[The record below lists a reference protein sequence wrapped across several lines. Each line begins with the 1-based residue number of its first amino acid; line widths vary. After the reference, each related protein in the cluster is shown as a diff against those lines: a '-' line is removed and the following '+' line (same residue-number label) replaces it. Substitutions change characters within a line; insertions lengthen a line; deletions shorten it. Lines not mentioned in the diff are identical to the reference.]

1 MSFFDNDDKSLEY
14 YSHKE
19 TEEID
24 QENFIKYNYN
34 NDFDF
39 NDNNLDFYYKC
50 EALKPNNNLNKNSSN
65 NKNETEDNTNYTK
78 NDSSFNLNNNQNAES
93 NIIKIIKVDIYKDK
107 EKKKEIKDKK
117 LTNQGRK
124 KKEESMNCDT
134 KRNKYAKDNIFR
146 KIKTNSFNKFLINYI
161 NEKIKCV
168 YGKQKYLVRKF
179 NKTLVTDVSIPFNI
193 NLFNSKIRNLLNQE
207 ISNKYSTV
215 ELDKNKMI
223 LIELEKNSE
232 FNEFLNY
239 SVNDIYFNIF
249 LSDNYK
255 EIISND
261 FKVDKKDIEF
271 ENITGIIEELR
282 EQGEDEEYLE
292 KFKYY
297 AYNIKELMNKSKQRK
312 QRITKI
318 DINSNDN

>member
-282 EQGEDEEYLE
+282 EQGEKEDYL
-292 KFKYY
+292 KSFKYY
-297 AYNIKELMNKSKQRK
+297 AYNINELMDESKQRRR
-312 QRITKI
+312 RITKI